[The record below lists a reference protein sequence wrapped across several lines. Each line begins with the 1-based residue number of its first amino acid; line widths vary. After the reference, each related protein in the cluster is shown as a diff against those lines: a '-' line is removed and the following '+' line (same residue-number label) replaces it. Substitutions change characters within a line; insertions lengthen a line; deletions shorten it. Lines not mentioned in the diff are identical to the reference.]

1 MLKQAGYDYN
11 NPLETNLFVYEVAQ
25 YTGGPDVALTIG
37 AMWADI
43 GVKVNFTEWDAAKR
57 RAVGRKLEMNNMIGL
72 GVLIAPP
79 ILALRL
85 NHHTSPPR
93 GGSVENLAVEPI
105 FQKARESLDL
115 KQQNEYLSAA
125 ADIIYD
131 EHLSIPLFW
140 VPVHVM
146 VNPEVVDDWIF
157 PGTVSG
163 TYTHMWY
170 IIGVR

>member
-1 MLKQAGYDYN
+1 EQ
-11 NPLETNLFVYEVAQ
+11 
-25 YTGGPDVALTIG
+25 
-37 AMWADI
+37 
-43 GVKVNFTEWDAAKR
+43 
-57 RAVGRKLEMNNMIGL
+57 
-72 GVLIAPP
+72 
-79 ILALRL
+79 
-85 NHHTSPPR
+85 
-93 GGSVENLAVEPI
+93 
-105 FQKARESLDL
+105 LDL
-115 KQQNEYLSAA
+115 KKQNEYLSAA

-163 TYTHMWY
+163 TYTHMWN